1 LNIEYMLK
9 GQDLVVALKLA
20 VLTEPTTY
28 AGLALS
34 LHLNASE
41 VHTAVK
47 RALHAQLLVDTGDFI
62 VPKNSKLGNIDVHK
76 QNLLEF
82 VAHGAK
88 YAFAAEKISMTVGVP
103 TSHSAPVFQ
112 GVFAPGSDDWVW
124 PYALGACKGVG
135 IKPLHPCVPSAALAD
150 GQLYAALALLDALRV
165 GRARERNMALPL
177 LEALIFRNV
186 NMTRAKELPHG

>member
-1 LNIEYMLK
+1 MLK

-20 VLTEPTTY
+20 VSPGPTTY

-34 LHLNASE
+34 LSLNASE

-47 RALHAQLLVDTGDFI
+47 RALHAQLLVNTGDFI

-82 VAHGAK
+82 VTHGAK
-88 YAFAAEKISMTVGVP
+88 YVFAADRISVTVGVP
-103 TSHSAPVFQ
+103 TSHSAPIFK

-124 PYALGACKGVG
+124 PYALGSCKGVG
-135 IKPLHPCVPSAALAD
+135 IKPIHPCVPSAALAD
-150 GQLYAALALLDALRV
+150 SQLYAALALLDALRV
-165 GRARERNMALPL
+165 GRARERNMALPM
-177 LEALIFRNV
+177 LEALISRNV
-186 NMTRAKELPHG
+186 SVTHAKKVPNG

>member
-1 LNIEYMLK
+1 MLK

-20 VLTEPTTY
+20 VSHEPTTY

-34 LHLNASE
+34 LSLNASE

-47 RALHAQLLVDTGDFI
+47 RALHAQLLVNTGDFI

-82 VAHGAK
+82 VTHGAK
-88 YAFAAEKISMTVGVP
+88 YVFAADRISVTVGVP
-103 TSHSAPVFQ
+103 TSHSAPIFQ

-124 PYALGACKGVG
+124 PYALGSCKGVG
-135 IKPLHPCVPSAALAD
+135 IKPIHPCVPSAALAD
-150 GQLYAALALLDALRV
+150 SQLYAALALLDALRV
-165 GRARERNMALPL
+165 GRARERNMALPM
-177 LEALIFRNV
+177 LEALILRNV
-186 NMTRAKELPHG
+186 NMTRAKELVHG